1 MKCNHLALAIRGCFS
16 KRGTAALLKSVSEA
30 SAARILEQRQSSAW
44 LPGTGTGQGAST
56 GHPYVPS
63 GSLAGA
69 GWLCMGL
76 SATCLPISSGPA
88 WKSCSPKLLLAGQGE
103 EMGQLPSSS
112 SSNPTHSHPAPQN
125 DGTCACVYPEPSRW
139 WNPLGIGHVRG
150 ILLNF

>member
-76 SATCLPISSGPA
+76 SATCLPPLSPSVLGQHGKVAAPNCCLPDKERRWA
-88 WKSCSPKLLLAGQGE
+88 SCHHHQTQHTPIQPLKM
-103 EMGQLPSSS
+103 MGLVHVSTL
-112 SSNPTHSHPAPQN
+112 NH
-125 DGTCACVYPEPSRW
+125 
-139 WNPLGIGHVRG
+139 LGGG
-150 ILLNF
+150 ILSA